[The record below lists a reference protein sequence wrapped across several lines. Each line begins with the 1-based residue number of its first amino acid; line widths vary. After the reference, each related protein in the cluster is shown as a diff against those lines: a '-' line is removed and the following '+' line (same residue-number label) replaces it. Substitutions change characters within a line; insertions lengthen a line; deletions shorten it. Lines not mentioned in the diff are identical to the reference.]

1 MSISSVIQ
9 NLLLGAV
16 FAILILLLFLKSFRA
31 TLVIGL
37 SIPIAVISTF
47 TLMYFTGETVNILTM
62 GGLALGIGMM
72 VDSAIVILEHI
83 VTYRERG
90 YSMKEAARLGA
101 TEIAP
106 AVIASTTTTLVVFL
120 PTFSSRAL
128 HPKYSRH
135 SLNRSVCVDCVLDR
149 IDYINSDA
157 VIETF
162 DKSDA
167 RQWQTILVRPVLG

>member
-1 MSISSVIQ
+1 
-9 NLLLGAV
+9 
-16 FAILILLLFLKSFRA
+16 
-31 TLVIGL
+31 
-37 SIPIAVISTF
+37 
-47 TLMYFTGETVNILTM
+47 MYFTGETVNILTM

-120 PTFSSRAL
+120 PIIFVEGIASEIFAPLAL
-128 HPKYSRH
+128 TVAFALIA
-135 SLNRSVCVDCVLDR
+135 SLIASN
-149 IDYINSDA
+149 INSDA